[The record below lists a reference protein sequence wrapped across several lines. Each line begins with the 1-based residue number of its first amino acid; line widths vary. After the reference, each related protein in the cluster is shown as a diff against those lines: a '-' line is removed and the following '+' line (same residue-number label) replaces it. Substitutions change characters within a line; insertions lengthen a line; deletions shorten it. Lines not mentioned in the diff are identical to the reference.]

1 MFCISLDSVSAAR
14 IGCLQ
19 SVSAMRPNRSGES
32 GLTLYQLLVGL
43 VVLVIV
49 VSLGL
54 AAHHRSRPEP
64 FFADLERLN
73 QE

>member
-1 MFCISLDSVSAAR
+1 
-14 IGCLQ
+14 
-19 SVSAMRPNRSGES
+19 MRPNRSGES
-32 GLTLYQLLVGL
+32 GITLYQLLVGL

-54 AAHHRSRPEP
+54 AAHHRSHPEP

>member
-1 MFCISLDSVSAAR
+1 
-14 IGCLQ
+14 
-19 SVSAMRPNRSGES
+19 MRPNRSGES